1 LTVFTIIEKSVSL
14 RFDPTTPLHMLL
26 AQLPGK
32 LIYRDFKLLHA
43 DPPKAE
49 RMVMTMFEMIAE
61 GQEGLDELDFVILPE
76 AAVPLRSLT
85 QVIDII
91 GERFRQNTVTC
102 FGLEHISLKEYAEL
116 LNTYQD
122 DNPEAHQVMVDYASR
137 NDGRKPVN
145 CGVIAV
151 KDDEGRLNCFLVAKT
166 HPFAGDNSF
175 FKGLDSIIFLCTK
188 CPLNIPRAH
197 RPRARGPPQAP
208 PVVKF
213 TRFMN

>member
-1 LTVFTIIEKSVSL
+1 MVTILEKFVSL

-76 AAVPLRSLT
+76 GSVPLKLLAPMLE
-85 QVIDII
+85 VIR
-91 GERFRQNTVTC
+91 ERFRPNTVTC

-122 DNPEAHQVMVDYASR
+122 DNPEAHQVVVDYASR
-137 NDGRKPVN
+137 DDARKPVN

-151 KDDEGRLNCFLVAKT
+151 KDDEGRLRCFLEAKT
-166 HPFAGDNSF
+166 HPFAGEEF
-175 FKGLDSIIFLCTK
+175 FDESRDLY
-188 CPLNIPRAH
+188 
-197 RPRARGPPQAP
+197 RGRHLYFFRSSLTP
-208 PVVKF
+208 
-213 TRFMN
+213 